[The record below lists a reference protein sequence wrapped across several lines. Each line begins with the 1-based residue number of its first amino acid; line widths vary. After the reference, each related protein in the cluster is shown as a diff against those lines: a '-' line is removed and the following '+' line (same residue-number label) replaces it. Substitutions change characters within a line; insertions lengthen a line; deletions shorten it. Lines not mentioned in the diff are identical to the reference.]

1 MILNGRKVAKEVL
14 IGLKEKIQKSVE
26 KPTLAVII
34 VGSNPSSISYVN
46 RKVVKCEEVGINS
59 MLIELAEDVSEKK
72 LLSIIEDLNNKKDV
86 DGILVQLPLPKH
98 INPLK
103 VTETISYKK
112 DVDGFHPINM
122 GKLLLGYTDG
132 FIPCTPLGIKT
143 LLDNYD
149 ISIAKKHVVIVG
161 RSNIVGKP
169 LAAMLIQRKTN
180 ATITIAHSYTQN
192 LKNITIEADILVAS
206 VGRPN
211 FITADMVKDKSIIID
226 VGINKVV
233 GTNHISKIVG
243 DVDFENV
250 SKKASFITP
259 VPGGVGP
266 MTIASLMQN
275 TYKSFLERC

>member
-46 RKVVKCEEVGINS
+46 RKVVKCKNVGINS
-59 MLIELAEDVSEKK
+59 ILIDLAEDVSEKK
-72 LLSIIEDLNNKKDV
+72 LLSILDDLNNKKDV

-149 ISIAKKHVVIVG
+149 ISLAKKHVVIVG

-169 LAAMLIQRKTN
+169 LAALLIQRKTN

-192 LKNITIEADILVAS
+192 LKNITKEADILVAS
-206 VGRPN
+206 IGSPN
-211 FITADMVKDKSIIID
+211 FITADMVKDGSIVID
-226 VGINKVV
+226 VGINKIVDK
-233 GTNHISKIVG
+233 NNISKIVG

-275 TYKSFLERC
+275 TYKSFQERC

>member
-143 LLDNYD
+143 LLDNSD
-149 ISIAKKHVVIVG
+149 IPLAKKHVVIVG

-180 ATITIAHSYTQN
+180 ATITIAHSYTQD
-192 LKNITIEADILVAS
+192 LKSITKTADILVAS

-211 FITADMVKDKSIIID
+211 FITADMVKDGSVVID
-226 VGINKVV
+226 VGIN
-233 GTNHISKIVG
+233 KIVG

-275 TYKSFLERC
+275 TFKSFQER

>member
-143 LLDNYD
+143 LLDNFD
-149 ISIAKKHVVIVG
+149 IPLAKKHVVIVG

-180 ATITIAHSYTQN
+180 ATITIAHSYTQD
-192 LKNITIEADILVAS
+192 LKSITKTADILVAS

-211 FITADMVKDKSIIID
+211 FITADMVKDGSVVID
-226 VGINKVV
+226 VGINKIV

-275 TYKSFLERC
+275 TFKSFQER